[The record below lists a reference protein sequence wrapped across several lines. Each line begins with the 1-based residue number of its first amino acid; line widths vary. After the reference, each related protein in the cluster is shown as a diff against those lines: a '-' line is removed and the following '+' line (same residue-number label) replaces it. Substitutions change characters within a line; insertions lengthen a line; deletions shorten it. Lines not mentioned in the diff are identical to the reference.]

1 MNSLDHQVMEACVVG
16 KAGREEIGES
26 TNLFVI
32 SRVTTAYE
40 GRPTI
45 VSAEAWDREG
55 RPGLDPMFTVYGV
68 TDLVITEETGAPS
81 PVFRVDYVK
90 WAPLAPPDDGGKP
103 RRASPRAAIQRD
115 TPVGQGFPEA
125 ARAVTGSSSGSTGS
139 PPCRC
144 SRFP

>member
-1 MNSLDHQVMEACVVG
+1 MNSLDHQVMEACVVD

-45 VSAEAWDREG
+45 VSAETWDREG

-68 TDLVITEETGAPS
+68 TDLS
-81 PVFRVDYVK
+81 S
-90 WAPLAPPDDGGKP
+90 P
-103 RRASPRAAIQRD
+103 RRRARRLPFSAW
-115 TPVGQGFPEA
+115 T
-125 ARAVTGSSSGSTGS
+125 T
-139 PPCRC
+139 
-144 SRFP
+144 